1 MNVYFPCDC
10 YVNVDK
16 YLDYLGKIQAFAS
29 DIVGPYIII
38 GDFNCNPQA
47 LNSPCGKIL
56 NDFIQ
61 DCDFK
66 LIDGCLPLDSY
77 TFFSDSWKSTSWLDH
92 CLGPSCVT
100 DLVDSC
106 NIIYDSFHSD
116 HYPVP
121 TCCYYKNV

>member
-16 YLDYLGKIQAFAS
+16 YLDYLGKIQAFAL

-47 LNSPCGKIL
+47 LGSPCGKIL

-66 LIDGCLPLDSY
+66 LTNGCL
-77 TFFSDSWKSTSWLDH
+77 
-92 CLGPSCVT
+92 
-100 DLVDSC
+100 
-106 NIIYDSFHSD
+106 IYY
-116 HYPVP
+116 HYRQLYL
-121 TCCYYKNV
+121 C